1 MVYNQPYFI
10 SLRGDGPEFRGIA
23 STMTGDGKHKPP
35 IYGKMVKSWTWG
47 LHRLNSCWS
56 GRKFQRSYHFR
67 DDFGYFHLI
76 AIPDSRARMTIFFLD
91 AANCNCYGQWMGGCA
106 VGWRSIP
113 PIRSLLG
120 LESHTGGYE
129 KMCHAWQSKLG
140 TNDMFD
146 GKSRNTNLHTSTV
159 LQLMDVLL
167 MYLDKQINRFKR

>member
-106 VGWRSIP
+106 VVSLGGN
-113 PIRSLLG
+113 RSLLSD
-120 LESHTGGYE
+120 LFWDWSLI
-129 KMCHAWQSKLG
+129 LG
-140 TNDMFD
+140 AMKKCAMRGNPSWEQTTCLMENQ
-146 GKSRNTNLHTSTV
+146 GTRIYTH
-159 LQLMDVLL
+159 LQYCNWW
-167 MYLDKQINRFKR
+167 MYYWCI